1 MHPKFLPVTEEIV
14 SWLAKPNNTAVTATL
29 SLTELLVPGY
39 REGNQLRVDAF
50 YSLATTYPNLN
61 WCPVTMEVA
70 DVAAQFRALH
80 GLKTPDAIQAA
91 TAVENGATALV
102 TNDMVFK
109 RLKQLEVAILDEL
122 L

>member
-1 MHPKFLPVTEEIV
+1 MHPKYLPLTEQLV
-14 SWLAKPNNTAVTATL
+14 SWLAKSGNTAVTSTL

-70 DVAAQFRALH
+70 DVAAQFRAKH
-80 GLKTPDAIQAA
+80 GMKTPDAIQAA
-91 TAVENGATALV
+91 TAVVNGASAFV
-102 TNDMVFK
+102 TNDMAFK
-109 RLKQLEVAILDEL
+109 RFKQLEVAILDDL